1 MTESGKSKVTV
12 VSAFHNR
19 GDQVVRTVES
29 LLSQD
34 YENLE
39 IVIVDDASTDNTHE
53 LLRQYTF
60 DPRVKVITNRENI
73 GFTRSMI
80 VGISSS
86 NGDFVAVQGA
96 GDVSLPNRITEQ
108 VSLLDEQ
115 PEVGVVGCWYE
126 NVVEESG
133 LVRLRTPAAET
144 ATLDS
149 LILEN
154 VFSHGEVVFRR
165 NAYEQVGGYRREF
178 QYCQDL
184 DLWLRLI
191 QITNFATVKS
201 VLYKRY
207 VLSTGVSYD
216 PRKAVRQM
224 RYGILTRRLAALD
237 ADEGRIVL
245 NRLESNGLDSLV
257 SIKDSDFQKAY
268 YRYCLRQIA
277 WGFAVEDRDLDEYMH
292 STSKRILVKTSRR
305 LFGKRDGNILRN
317 LALKWV
323 GVGAN

>member
-1 MTESGKSKVTV
+1 
-12 VSAFHNR
+12 
-19 GDQVVRTVES
+19 
-29 LLSQD
+29 
-34 YENLE
+34 
-39 IVIVDDASTDNTHE
+39 
-53 LLRQYTF
+53 
-60 DPRVKVITNRENI
+60 
-73 GFTRSMI
+73 
-80 VGISSS
+80 
-86 NGDFVAVQGA
+86 
-96 GDVSLPNRITEQ
+96 
-108 VSLLDEQ
+108 
-115 PEVGVVGCWYE
+115 VVGCWYE

-133 LVRLRTPAAET
+133 LVRLRTPEAET

-216 PRKAVRQM
+216 PRKDVRQM